1 MKENINNNLYY
12 IPNSKVANT
21 FDVLSIP
28 QNTFK
33 IKTGNEEF
41 ALVELAFKN
50 PNVQYS
56 NALEGID
63 KAVHCAVI
71 TLYYYGHRD
80 ITAKMVYRLLTGLNK
95 DSGIGK
101 GENCLLQ
108 AIENSIEKQMYT
120 QVKINF
126 ENDSISKSKKSKCE
140 KMRIESYLICAEI
153 TEKYDDD
160 AVMNFHLYD
169 QSPLY
174 RYSELK
180 NQVISVPKDL
190 LEDKRINVKA
200 SERKIIVRN
209 EIIKRISVIKNDKNN
224 FHGNYLRYDYLLEK
238 IGQENM
244 SKASYFKFR
253 KMVMGILD
261 NLIEKKYITGY
272 TEYKDLNKYVGVRFE
287 F

>member
-28 QNTFK
+28 QDTFK

-95 DSGIGK
+95 D
-101 GENCLLQ
+101 
-108 AIENSIEKQMYT
+108 
-120 QVKINF
+120 
-126 ENDSISKSKKSKCE
+126 
-140 KMRIESYLICAEI
+140 
-153 TEKYDDD
+153 
-160 AVMNFHLYD
+160 
-169 QSPLY
+169 
-174 RYSELK
+174 
-180 NQVISVPKDL
+180 
-190 LEDKRINVKA
+190 KRIGN
-200 SERKIIVRN
+200 
-209 EIIKRISVIKNDKNN
+209 RI
-224 FHGNYLRYDYLLEK
+224 
-238 IGQENM
+238 
-244 SKASYFKFR
+244 
-253 KMVMGILD
+253 
-261 NLIEKKYITGY
+261 
-272 TEYKDLNKYVGVRFE
+272 
-287 F
+287 